1 MNTVKL
7 SGVRIV
13 NDLFGDDDDCCELPF
28 VVVDQRVHEHEMAV
42 LEAFAGFGGRD

>member
-1 MNTVKL
+1 MKTVNL

-13 NDLFGDDDDCCELPF
+13 DDLLGDDDCCELPF